1 MELLTPILNNELLE
15 SSPHLIQSEKYNP
28 KNNLGKLPLRLIL
41 KKNKHDHLVGS
52 QKLGFNV
59 NTIKLWEKYGF
70 ELCKKYLVNSN
81 IINEKLI
88 NSSWVKDNL
97 KENLEVEY
105 VNKFLGLLA
114 LEIWYRIFVTKE
126 MNPDTKLSA

>member
-1 MELLTPILNNELLE
+1 MHPIYVKLL
-15 SSPHLIQSEKYNP
+15 SKYIDDNF
-28 KNNLGKLPLRLIL
+28 LC
-41 KKNKHDHLVGS
+41 KNKM
-52 QKLGFNV
+52 GFSV

-126 MNPDTKLSA
+126 MNPETKLSI